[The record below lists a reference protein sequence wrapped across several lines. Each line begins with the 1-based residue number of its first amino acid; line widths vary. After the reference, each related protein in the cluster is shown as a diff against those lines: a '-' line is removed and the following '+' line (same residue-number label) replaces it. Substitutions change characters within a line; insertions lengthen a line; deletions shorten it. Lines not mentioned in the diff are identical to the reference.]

1 MEKIGLIIKNL
12 QHCDEE
18 AYIELP
24 SPRKYPMSSSYNE
37 MGVFQGNLI
46 LQLNEERIPQL
57 LATFDK
63 NEIMS
68 ADPFVVVDYG
78 CAGGKNSLPFIET
91 IVNYIHSLNQ
101 NKEIEIFLNDL
112 PENDF
117 RIPLNLLDKHF
128 RGRKNVFVY
137 GVGKSFY
144 RQIVAEKKVNLMLA
158 FICLQWINKIICPFK
173 DEFIVTSL
181 HPDETV
187 RKLWEK
193 QAKTD
198 LFLYLELRKQEL
210 KKGGIICF
218 TIPISNEVSEDAFQI
233 LQFFQKGKIQALK
246 KRGIEAMHEH
256 FVINEYFRSFKAC
269 QEVIDKFKEVLQ
281 VDQLIDL
288 DFTVWELDELDQ
300 EKSIRDGA
308 TSYAYSWKT
317 ALENSYVDILL
328 SKCKEVCNEEISA
341 NEAKKINDEI
351 YEEAITL
358 MLDYYRKQKSI
369 KFKVCFGCLRLK

>member
-1 MEKIGLIIKNL
+1 MNKPDIITKNL
-12 QHCDEE
+12 QPCNEE
-18 AYIELP
+18 AHVELP
-24 SPRKYPMSSSYNE
+24 SPTKYPMSSSYNE

-57 LATFDK
+57 LASIDK

-68 ADPFVVVDYG
+68 VDPFVVVDYG

-91 IVNYIHSLNQ
+91 IVCYIHSMNC
-101 NKEIEIFLNDL
+101 NKRIEIFLNDL

-117 RIPLNLLDKHF
+117 RIPLKLLDKHF
-128 RGRKNVFVY
+128 RGKENVFVY

-144 RQIVAEKKVNLMLA
+144 RQVVADKKVNLMFA

-173 DEFIVTSL
+173 DEFIVTAL

-198 LFLYLELRKQEL
+198 LSLFLELRKEEL

-218 TIPISNEVSEDAFQI
+218 TIPISNEISDDAFQI
-233 LQFFQKGKIQALK
+233 LQCFQKGKINALT
-246 KRGIEAMHEH
+246 KRGIQAMHEH
-256 FVINEYFRSFKAC
+256 FVINEYFRNFKAC
-269 QEVIDKFKEVLQ
+269 QEVIEKYNAVLQ

-288 DFTVWELDELDQ
+288 DFTIWELDEEDH

-308 TSYAYSWKT
+308 SSYAYSWKT
-317 ALENSYVDILL
+317 ALENSYVDILM
-328 SKCKEVCNEEISA
+328 SKCNEICDQEISA
-341 NEAKKINDEI
+341 IEAKKINDEI

-358 MLDYYRKQKSI
+358 MLDYYKKQKSI